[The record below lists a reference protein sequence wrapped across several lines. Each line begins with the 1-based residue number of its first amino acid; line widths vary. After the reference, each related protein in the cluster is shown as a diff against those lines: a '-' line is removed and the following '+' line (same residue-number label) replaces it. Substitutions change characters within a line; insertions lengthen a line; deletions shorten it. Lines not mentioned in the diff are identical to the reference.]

1 MLKNQLVAELFQE
14 RFWKLPRGL
23 MFGFGRGELGRVLAW
38 LGATQL
44 SSPLLCRGPTLQ

>member
-23 MFGFGRGELGRVLAW
+23 MCAAKHSLFE
-38 LGATQL
+38 
-44 SSPLLCRGPTLQ
+44 PL